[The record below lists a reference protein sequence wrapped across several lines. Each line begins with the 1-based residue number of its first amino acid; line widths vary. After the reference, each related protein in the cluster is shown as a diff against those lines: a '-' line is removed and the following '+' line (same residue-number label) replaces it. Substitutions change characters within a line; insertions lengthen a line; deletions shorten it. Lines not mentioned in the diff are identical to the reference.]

1 MDFSEVVAI
10 ESKIAATDTLLQQS
24 FAFQGLT
31 LLTED

>member
-24 FAFQGLT
+24 FAPKG
-31 LLTED
+31 